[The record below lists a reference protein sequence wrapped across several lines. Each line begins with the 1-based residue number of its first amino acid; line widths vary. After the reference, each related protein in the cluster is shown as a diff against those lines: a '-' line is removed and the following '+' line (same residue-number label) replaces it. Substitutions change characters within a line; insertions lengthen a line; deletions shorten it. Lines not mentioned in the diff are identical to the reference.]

1 VPGRMMTEMDDL
13 PGFLLWACA
22 GVILLVVGFV
32 ALRALG
38 PADWSLFR
46 ARRDGSSAWPRGVQ
60 EEEPARWHFDVGGP
74 AVPPPAE
81 GPASDGSG
89 PDDRGTTA

>member
-1 VPGRMMTEMDDL
+1 MMAGMDDL

-22 GVILLVVGFV
+22 GIVLLVVGVV

-46 ARRDGSSAWPRGVQ
+46 VRRGTSWPRGVQ
-60 EEEPARWHFDVGGP
+60 EEEPVRWHFDDRGA

-89 PDDRGTTA
+89 PDEGGTTA